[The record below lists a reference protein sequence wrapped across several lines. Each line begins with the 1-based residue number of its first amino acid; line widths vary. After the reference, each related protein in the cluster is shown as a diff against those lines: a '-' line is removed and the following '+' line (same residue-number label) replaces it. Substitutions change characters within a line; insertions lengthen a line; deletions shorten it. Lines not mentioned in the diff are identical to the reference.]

1 LENKLQIKITLILIL
16 IILFCAFTSLYFF
29 HEWSKSFLMSYQIEE
44 KFYSQDFASSKN
56 IILLGSSQI
65 GTLNMDYINQQ
76 VSDFDKEYKI
86 YNLSISSD
94 SPSSRIHHID
104 KITLMNPE
112 IIVYGLGYRDF
123 NSYSSIE
130 SLELSTVLPEPKKI
144 FENTLKEIFG
154 NTFDTFKISRLIT
167 FNVVEQ
173 ILRNPDPKFEIDN
186 FRPFFEPTE
195 KEFDVM
201 DKTEIELSLTKFPY
215 PVPKIGNPN
224 TNDELTAFKKIIETL
239 QQNNIKVIIFSTP
252 NSQVLLNSYTNS
264 TKENFNAILE
274 DLSNEYNIEVYQL
287 QDKYSNIDIWSDFQ
301 HVSAS
306 SSGKIYSDEIISIIL
321 GYI

>member
-1 LENKLQIKITLILIL
+1 MENKLQIKITLILIL

-94 SPSSRIHHID
+94 SPSRRIHHID

-144 FENTLKEIFG
+144 FENTLKERK
-154 NTFDTFKISRLIT
+154 DVKVRL
-167 FNVVEQ
+167 NVTTVEIRANMGQ
-173 ILRNPDPKFEIDN
+173 
-186 FRPFFEPTE
+186 
-195 KEFDVM
+195 
-201 DKTEIELSLTKFPY
+201 
-215 PVPKIGNPN
+215 
-224 TNDELTAFKKIIETL
+224 
-239 QQNNIKVIIFSTP
+239 
-252 NSQVLLNSYTNS
+252 
-264 TKENFNAILE
+264 
-274 DLSNEYNIEVYQL
+274 
-287 QDKYSNIDIWSDFQ
+287 
-301 HVSAS
+301 SAWTCV
-306 SSGKIYSDEIISIIL
+306 
-321 GYI
+321 